1 MKGRCF
7 SIIFAGEIG
16 EQDQEKEIEA
26 RNEYIENS
34 SWRIKVKTVKC
45 LISKK
50 KSQTSALAAAGY
62 RKNFETL
69 YLAHSINKIIVG

>member
-16 EQDQEKEIEA
+16 EQDQEKEIQA

-34 SWRIKVKTVKC
+34 SWRIKVETVKC

-50 KSQTSALAAAGY
+50 K
-62 RKNFETL
+62 K
-69 YLAHSINKIIVG
+69 